1 MKRKIVLELEA
12 PSDFGMKFLTDSVI
26 TVALALCKVK
36 KSYRCGIAK
45 IDPPLG
51 TWKCDA

>member
-51 TWKCDA
+51 KLRCDA